1 MSWLGYE
8 TVYCPLIILMKLK
21 KKAERERERE
31 RQRNITNSRKGKEL
45 RRRE

>member
-8 TVYCPLIILMKLK
+8 TVYCPLIFSMKLK
-21 KKAERERERE
+21 KKKEKET
-31 RQRNITNSRKGKEL
+31 QRNITNSRKGKEL

>member
-8 TVYCPLIILMKLK
+8 TVYCPLIFLMKLK
-21 KKAERERERE
+21 KKKKKEKET
-31 RQRNITNSRKGKEL
+31 QRNITNSRKGKEL